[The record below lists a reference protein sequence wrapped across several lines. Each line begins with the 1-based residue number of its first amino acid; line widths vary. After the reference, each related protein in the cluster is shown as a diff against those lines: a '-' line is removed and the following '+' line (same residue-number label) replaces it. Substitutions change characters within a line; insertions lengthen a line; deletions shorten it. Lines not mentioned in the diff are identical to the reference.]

1 MVSYIISLDK
11 KYFFWALR
19 LLLPKEET
27 SMKYILKLLRCLLF
41 RHQYL
46 RTNNKHMLKLIIGLQ
61 IKMKRLVRP
70 FVYQYYLPCISIVL
84 VSFMSFVVPLSAIP
98 GRVALVVTQCLT
110 LTNLFIHQRVGK
122 ILFIKKV
129 SDTSECNGFDLI
141 I

>member
-1 MVSYIISLDK
+1 MLIATSYNFSYPENHFNPYEWQGFIFTK
-11 KYFFWALR
+11 R
-19 LLLPKEET
+19 LLNET
-27 SMKYILKLLRCLLF
+27 VGYSTSKDSTPFSK
-41 RHQYL
+41 
-46 RTNNKHMLKLIIGLQ
+46 IGLQ

-122 ILFIKKV
+122 ILFIKKS
-129 SDTSECNGFDLI
+129 SDTSE
-141 I
+141 